1 MTWLTAVLGAAAGIL
16 AGVGGMAKLRPERHK
31 LDADAALAMQKAT
44 HELVSSAE
52 ESIKQARSDARDA
65 QKRATAATAE
75 ADDAKRVAAEA
86 RAELHQIREELL
98 QARAELAQLRQSAAD
113 ERAAAAGRE
122 AISQATIR
130 GLSMELQMARLGGGA
145 NGTGGLGAA

>member
-1 MTWLTAVLGAAAGIL
+1 MTWLTAVLGAVAGIL

-52 ESIKQARSDARDA
+52 ESIKQARSDAQHA
-65 QKRATAATAE
+65 QTKAAQAQSE
-75 ADDAKRVAAEA
+75 ADDAKRTAAEA
-86 RAELHQIREELL
+86 RAELHQMREELL
-98 QARAELAQLRQSAAD
+98 QARAELAQLRQSAAA
-113 ERAAAAGRE
+113 ERAEAAGRE
-122 AISQATIR
+122 AIAQATIR